1 MDYKSPKAS
10 GSGFP
15 LHVRVPLPAG
25 RTETGSVY
33 LVGDRGI
40 GWRATGCR
48 LPAAR
53 GTVAPPRPGLAGS
66 LEWGE
71 GEVLEGLAATPM
83 PTAGVA
89 GEGLRRMR
97 WGGEGARGMLGKR
110 SVNGQRKVWGKW
122 PGDGWERPSSWRRR

>member
-10 GSGFP
+10 GLGFL
-15 LHVRVPLPAG
+15 LHVRVRLPAG
-25 RTETGSVY
+25 RTEPGSVY

-66 LEWGE
+66 LGWGE
-71 GEVLEGLAATPM
+71 GGEELEGLATPM

-97 WGGEGARGMLGKR
+97 WG
-110 SVNGQRKVWGKW
+110 WG
-122 PGDGWERPSSWRRR
+122 GS